1 MDRQD
6 ICILL
11 NSTPKYYFMLELHV
25 VMLRRYAWSVKW
37 PVYFAT
43 EVPEHP
49 LCKRL
54 QKEFGVRIL
63 KLELGDAGFL
73 ESRVAAL
80 AALPSTIQYVLPL
93 QEDFL
98 LDRAPMTNLLV
109 DALTLMDLD
118 KTVSSIRLM
127 PCPGPVESDVVYAAG
142 SPWSILNGSDVY
154 HFTYQA
160 TLWRRNDLLAYFSA
174 LVSKIGSATAEEK
187 KEAALT
193 LNIAETYVGKE
204 ILKNILPSSIHLAY
218 KRVGKWSNAVYLCPW
233 PYRPTAIVR
242 GKVEPFAEELF
253 KREGV
258 EYLPPS
264 TRLL

>member
-11 NSTPKYYFMLELHV
+11 NSTPKYYFMLELNV
-25 VMLRRYAWSVKW
+25 VMLRRYASSVKW

-63 KLELGDAGFL
+63 KLELVDAGFL

-98 LDRAPMTNLLV
+98 LDRAPMTKLLA
-109 DALTLMDLD
+109 DAVSLMELD

-258 EYLPPS
+258 GYLQPPA
-264 TRLL
+264 RLL